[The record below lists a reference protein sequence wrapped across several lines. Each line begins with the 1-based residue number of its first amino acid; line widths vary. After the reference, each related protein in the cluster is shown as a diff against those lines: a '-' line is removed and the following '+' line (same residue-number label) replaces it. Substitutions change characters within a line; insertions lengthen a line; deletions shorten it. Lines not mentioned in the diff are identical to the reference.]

1 LTIHVT
7 HPIENPKEKPMKNTI
22 KIIAACAMLAGAT
35 ATFAAGNHAGGHDHG
50 PAKAQSI
57 GEAGVAANVTRTV
70 EVDMSDAMRFTPA
83 AIQAK
88 QGETIRF
95 VVKNSGKL
103 SHEFVLGT
111 TKDLKAHYEVMKK
124 NPHME
129 HADDNMLTV
138 APGQSAELLWH
149 FTQAGSVD
157 FACLHPGHY
166 DAGMKGAVAVA
177 ASGLPAR
184 PAMATSGMTQVNDVN
199 SPAPKMDMKGRE
211 MSSGEVKKI
220 DKEAQKITLRHGEIK
235 NLDMPGM
242 TMVFKVLEPSL
253 LDKVKAG
260 DKVRFTAENRNG
272 AMVVTA
278 IETVQ

>member
-1 LTIHVT
+1 
-7 HPIENPKEKPMKNTI
+7 MKTTI
-22 KIIAACAMLAGAT
+22 KTIAACALLACAT

-50 PAKAQSI
+50 PGKAQSI
-57 GEAGVAANVTRTV
+57 GAAGVAASVTRTV

-83 AIQAK
+83 NIQAK

-95 VVKNSGKL
+95 VVKNSGQL

-111 TKDLKAHYEVMKK
+111 AKDLKAHYEVMKK

-138 APGQSAELLWH
+138 APGQSAELLWR
-149 FTQAGSVD
+149 FTQAGTVD

-177 ASGLPAR
+177 SSGQ
-184 PAMATSGMTQVNDVN
+184 PAMGTSDLTKVSDVS
-199 SPAPKMDMKGRE
+199 SPAPKMDMQGME

-220 DKEAQKITLRHGEIK
+220 DKAAQKITLRHGPIK

-242 TMVFKVLEPSL
+242 TMVFKVAEPSL

-260 DKVRFTAENRNG
+260 DTVKFSAEDQGG
-272 AMVVTA
+272 ALVVTA
-278 IETVQ
+278 IEAVK

>member
-1 LTIHVT
+1 
-7 HPIENPKEKPMKNTI
+7 M
-22 KIIAACAMLAGAT
+22 G
-35 ATFAAGNHAGGHDHG
+35 
-50 PAKAQSI
+50 
-57 GEAGVAANVTRTV
+57 
-70 EVDMSDAMRFTPA
+70 DAMRFTPA
-83 AIQAK
+83 NIKAT

-111 TKDLKAHYEVMKK
+111 EKDLKAHYEVMKK

-129 HADDNMLTV
+129 HAEDNMLTV
-138 APGQSAELLWH
+138 APGQTAELLWQ
-149 FTQAGSVD
+149 FTQAGKVD

-177 ASGLPAR
+177 ANGLPAR
-184 PAMATSGMTQVNDVN
+184 PAMAMSGMTKVSDMNKQ
-199 SPAPKMDMKGRE
+199 PPRMDMNGME

-220 DKEAQKITLRHGEIK
+220 DKQAQKITLKHGELK

-242 TMVFKVLEPSL
+242 TMVFKVLEPSM

-260 DKVRFTAENRNG
+260 DKVKFTAEDRNG
-272 AMVVTA
+272 ALVVTA

>member
-1 LTIHVT
+1 
-7 HPIENPKEKPMKNTI
+7 MKNTI
-22 KIIAACAMLAGAT
+22 KIIAACAILAGAT
-35 ATFAAGNHAGGHDHG
+35 TTFAAGNHAGGHDHG
-50 PAKAQSI
+50 PGNAQSI
-57 GEAGVAANVTRTV
+57 GEAGLAANVTRTV

-138 APGQSAELLWH
+138 APGKSAELLWR
-149 FTQAGSVD
+149 FTQAGTVD

-177 ASGLPAR
+177 SSGQTAK
-184 PAMATSGMTQVNDVN
+184 PAMGMSGMAKVNDAAT
-199 SPAPKMDMKGRE
+199 PAPKMNMMGME
-211 MSSGEVKKI
+211 MSGGEVKKI
-220 DKEAQKITLRHGEIK
+220 DKEAQKITLKHGEIK

-260 DKVRFTAENRNG
+260 DKVKFTAEKRNG
-272 AMVVTA
+272 ALVVTG
-278 IETVQ
+278 IESVQ